1 MKRALGVLVLIA
13 LLAVPFKASA
23 VVKPGGACTKIG
35 ATSTIS
41 EKKYT
46 CIKNGRKLIWNKGIA
61 IPKLIPGTTP
71 SPSPSPTE
79 TPGSVQSPAPTPNL
93 NNLEFT
99 WVITPTQLSKPGT
112 VVDPDPTSLQD
123 GGRNSTFVVRA
134 TNNGQS
140 ISGLKIEWRTSDST
154 GQIEA
159 SSDITDENGL
169 ARSWYITGVNTTQ
182 TISVVEPTTKKNLS
196 IELANLNQATPTLGR
211 PVVLGIK
218 PPINSADITKVNVK
232 ATIVT
237 SPLNTY
243 YAFAN
248 FDNFYTGVQMV
259 DCDNWGLFDLA
270 CNISRGEFRG
280 HEAHFSVWDGLDQ
293 NGKVLQPNVVEAPST
308 TKCTPFSHEGSG
320 RMCFAALDWKNGSP
334 IEIIMEKIPGAPDNY
349 QRLRVQAQLSSSKMQ
364 LIAVIDA
371 PGGVRLNK
379 EFASF
384 NENWVLNQSTSCM
397 DVPLR
402 SFIVEGVIFTD
413 ILGNELKPSS
423 GYAYGNVVAAGQTL
437 CANWGVR
444 DTPFGVEIFS
454 GGSNRWIDI
463 GPATY
468 WRAKGYFIDNN
479 QSTIMIRDLK
489 LIGLSN

>member
-1 MKRALGVLVLIA
+1 MKGALGVLISIVLITVPHDA
-13 LLAVPFKASA
+13 LAIPKAGSTCSK
-23 VVKPGGACTKIG
+23 VG
-35 ATSTIS
+35 ATSINAG
-41 EKKYT
+41 KKYT
-46 CIKNGRKLIWNKGIA
+46 CIKSGRKLIWNKGVV
-61 IPKLIPGTTP
+61 IPKSIPPATP
-71 SPSPSPTE
+71 LMSPNPTK
-79 TPGSVQSPAPTPNL
+79 TPAPTPL
-93 NNLEFT
+93 PTPTRSLDNLEFA
-99 WVITPTQLSKPGT
+99 WQITPTRLSKQGT
-112 VVDPDPTSLQD
+112 IVDPDPTSLQD
-123 GGRNSTFVVRA
+123 GGRNSSFVVRA
-134 TNNGQS
+134 TVDGQP
-140 ISGLKIEWRTSDST
+140 ISGLKIEWKTSDST

-159 SSDITDENGL
+159 SSEVTDENGL
-169 ARSWYITGVNTTQ
+169 SRSWYITGMNTTQ
-182 TISVVEPTTKKNLS
+182 TISVIEPKTKKNLS
-196 IELANLNQATPTLGR
+196 IEISNLNQATPTLGR

-218 PPINSADITKVNVK
+218 PPLKSADIAKVSVK

-237 SPLNTY
+237 NPLNTY

-259 DCDNWGLFDLA
+259 DCDNWGLFDLV
-270 CNISRGEFRG
+270 CNPSRGEFKG

-293 NGKVLQPNVVEAPST
+293 NGKVLQPKVVETPST

-320 RMCFAALDWKNGSP
+320 RMCFASLDWKNGSP

-349 QRLRVQAQLSSSKMQ
+349 QRLRVQAKLSSNETQ

-384 NENWVLNQSTSCM
+384 NENWALNQSASCM
-397 DVPLR
+397 DIPMR
-402 SFIVEGVIFTD
+402 SFIVERVTFTD

-423 GYAYGNVVAAGQTL
+423 GYAYGNVVADGQTL

-444 DTPFGVEIFS
+444 DTPSGVEVFS

-463 GPATY
+463 APATF
-468 WRAKGYFIDNN
+468 WRANGYFIDNN
-479 QSTIMIRDLK
+479 QATIMIRDLK